1 MRYMLSQKEAIPMWR
16 GHLALVIC
24 RRQDAGG
31 TQGGEGVPPS
41 NRKQGQDGLATSANR
56 DEAAAQ

>member
-1 MRYMLSQKEAIPMWR
+1 MRYVLSQKEAIPMWR

-31 TQGGEGVPPS
+31 TQG
-41 NRKQGQDGLATSANR
+41 RDGLATSDNR
-56 DEAAAQ
+56 DEAATQ